1 MMRKADRPLSGR
13 LTMLDRSSC
22 KESDGMQIRAATI
35 SDLVEVG
42 ACADLAIAHVD
53 RSRKLREVRPD
64 GELAS
69 QIRRG
74 AVHVICGPAR
84 ILGFISFAPNAD
96 HLFVDAIA
104 VRPSHHRQGLG
115 SRLLAFAEEEASR
128 LGLHSVSLFTD
139 GKLAD
144 NLSFFQCRGYHETS
158 RCDEGEFSRVFYSKE
173 IAGRTRSRFAT
184 GISR

>member
-1 MMRKADRPLSGR
+1 
-13 LTMLDRSSC
+13 
-22 KESDGMQIRAATI
+22 MQIRAAGI

-42 ACADLAIAHVD
+42 ACADLAIALVD
-53 RSRKLREVRPD
+53 GSRNARDVKPD

-74 AVHVICGPAR
+74 SVHVICGSAR
-84 ILGFISFAPNAD
+84 VLGFVSFSPNAD

-104 VRPSHHRQGLG
+104 VRPSHQRQGLG

-128 LGLHSVSLFTD
+128 LGLRSVRLFTD

-144 NLSFFQCRGYHETS
+144 NLSFFQSRGYYETS
-158 RCDEGEFSRVFYSKE
+158 RCDEGEFSRVFYSKD
-173 IAGRTRSRFAT
+173 IASRTRSRFAT